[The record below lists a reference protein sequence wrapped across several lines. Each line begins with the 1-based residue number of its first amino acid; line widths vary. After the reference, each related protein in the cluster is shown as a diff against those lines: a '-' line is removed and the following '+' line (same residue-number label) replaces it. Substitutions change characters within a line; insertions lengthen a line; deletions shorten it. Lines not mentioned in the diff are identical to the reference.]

1 LCHGLNKLM
10 SLTFSSACEVF
21 FDPRRISHDCK
32 TVPRRN
38 SFGLAEDISKSGMLI
53 WILSKLDYDER
64 YSRQKNKTFTGFDE
78 RNRRATVQGGWIMLP
93 ANRRVENAWMR
104 LEQQGAPPAEL
115 LSADI
120 YGSWMRCIS
129 HGLDTLRPPSPEFV
143 SPAVLRQEQQRCS
156 LVRGLA
162 LAEMHTLH
170 QQIAGSNFMIA
181 FATGGGLLLDIISD
195 SSFSDA
201 SDAACIRAG
210 AVWTENVCGT
220 NGLGTAAYLK
230 KPIVVHGREHFFARY
245 NNLTCVAAPIFAP
258 DGELAGILDA
268 SSDCMSRQ
276 AHTQA
281 LVAMAATQIENG
293 LFREQHRGDVLVAF
307 HNRGEYLHTLSAGL
321 LAVDNEGK
329 ILAANRAAR
338 VLLDG
343 LPASAGRLFGDV
355 FRAKF
360 SAFVD
365 EGRRKERQRL
375 EDDVGSQFVAT
386 IENTRQFPMGQR
398 ISAIKS
404 PPQTRSLPQKE
415 TQAQFVSA
423 DPTIAGIVR
432 QVEIAAARK
441 MPILIRGETGTGKEQ
456 MARHAH
462 AASRRTGSFVAVNCA
477 ALPDS
482 LIEAELFGY
491 SEGAFTGAR
500 KGGSAGL
507 FREADGG
514 TLFLDEIGDMPVTL
528 QAVLLRFLDDW
539 TVRPVGGSRREVD
552 VLLVSA
558 TNTNLDDAIAKAR
571 FRSDLLF
578 RLNTLE
584 VTLLPLRERTDFAE
598 IARHLMEKIDPTVEL
613 SKGAL
618 DRLAELD
625 WDGNIR
631 ELRNVLTRLSL
642 SETGRVIDG
651 AAIETAVGPTCRE
664 RPGPRTLADDG
675 NKHDLHE
682 IQRAHVL
689 SAYAETGNNISK
701 TARRLGVSRNTVY
714 RALRGRQT

>member
-1 LCHGLNKLM
+1 
-10 SLTFSSACEVF
+10 
-21 FDPRRISHDCK
+21 
-32 TVPRRN
+32 
-38 SFGLAEDISKSGMLI
+38 
-53 WILSKLDYDER
+53 
-64 YSRQKNKTFTGFDE
+64 
-78 RNRRATVQGGWIMLP
+78 MLP
-93 ANRRVENAWMR
+93 ASRRLDGAW
-104 LEQQGAPPAEL
+104 LKLDDEGHPPAGL
-115 LSADI
+115 MSADI
-120 YGSWMRCIS
+120 YDSWMRCITL
-129 HGLDTLRPPSPEFV
+129 GLDALRPPSPEFV
-143 SPAVLRQEQQRCS
+143 DAAVLRQEQQRCS

-181 FATGGGLLLDIISD
+181 FATAEGLLLDSISD

-210 AVWTENVCGT
+210 SIWTESICGT

-230 KPIVVHGREHFFARY
+230 RPIVVHGREHFFARY

-258 DGELAGILDA
+258 DGEVAGILDA

-293 LFREQHRGDVLVAF
+293 LFREQHRGNILIAF

-321 LAVDNEGK
+321 LAVDNDGR

-338 VLLDG
+338 VLLHG
-343 LPASAGRLFGDV
+343 LPAFAGRLFGDV
-355 FRAKF
+355 FRGRF
-360 SAFVD
+360 SDFVD

-386 IENTRQFPMGQR
+386 IENSRQFPMTHR
-398 ISAIKS
+398 VLAPRPAPPKS
-404 PPQTRSLPQKE
+404 P
-415 TQAQFVSA
+415 AAAFVSA
-423 DPTIAGIVR
+423 DPRIAAIVQR
-432 QVEIAAARK
+432 VAIAAARK

-462 AASRRTGSFVAVNCA
+462 AASQRAGSFVAVNCA

-491 SEGAFTGAR
+491 TEGAFTGAR

-507 FREADGG
+507 FKEADGG

-539 TVRPVGGSRREVD
+539 TVRPVGGSKREVD

-558 TNTNLDDAIAKAR
+558 TNANLDDAIAKGR

-584 VTLLPLRERTDFAE
+584 VTLLPLRERTDFAD
-598 IARHLMEKIDPTVEL
+598 IARHLMAKIDPSIAL
-613 SKGAL
+613 SEAAIQ
-618 DRLAELD
+618 RLAQRS

-631 ELRNVLTRLSL
+631 ELRNVLARLSL
-642 SETGRVIDG
+642 SETGPVIDAATVD
-651 AAIETAVGPTCRE
+651 AAIGPGSAE
-664 RPGPRTLADDG
+664 PVAPKIKMNESAPA
-675 NKHDLHE
+675 DLHE
-682 IQRAHVL
+682 IQRALVL
-689 SAYAETGNNISK
+689 ATFAETGNNISK
-701 TARRLGVSRNTVY
+701 TARRLGISRNTVY
-714 RALRGRQT
+714 RALRGKPG

>member
-1 LCHGLNKLM
+1 M
-10 SLTFSSACEVF
+10 II
-21 FDPRRISHDCK
+21 R
-32 TVPRRN
+32 
-38 SFGLAEDISKSGMLI
+38 
-53 WILSKLDYDER
+53 
-64 YSRQKNKTFTGFDE
+64 
-78 RNRRATVQGGWIMLP
+78 

-120 YGSWMRCIS
+120 YDSWMRCIS

-143 SPAVLRQEQQRCS
+143 SPAILRQEQQRYS

-181 FATGGGLLLDIISD
+181 FATAEGLLLDIISD

-230 KPIVVHGREHFFARY
+230 RPIVVHGREHFFARY

-293 LFREQHRGDVLVAF
+293 LFREQHRGHILIAF

-321 LAVDNEGK
+321 LAVDNEGR

-338 VLLDG
+338 VLLHG
-343 LPASAGRLFGDV
+343 LPASAGRFFSDV

-375 EDDVGSQFVAT
+375 EDEVGSQFVAT
-386 IENTRQFPMGQR
+386 IENSRQFPMAQR
-398 ISAIKS
+398 ISAIRP
-404 PPQTRSLPQKE
+404 PPQKAPP
-415 TQAQFVSA
+415 AQFVSA
-423 DPTIAGIVR
+423 DQTTAGIAR
-432 QVEIAAARK
+432 RVEVAAARK

-539 TVRPVGGSRREVD
+539 TVRPVGGSKREVD

-558 TNTNLDDAIAKAR
+558 TNANLDDFIAKGR

-598 IARHLMEKIDPTVEL
+598 IARHLMAQIDPAVEL
-613 SKGAL
+613 SQGAI
-618 DRLAELD
+618 DRLAERR

-631 ELRNVLTRLSL
+631 ELRNFLARLSL
-642 SETGRVIDG
+642 SEAGHLIDE
-651 AAIETAVGPTCRE
+651 AIVGSAVGSVHRE
-664 RPGPRTLADDG
+664 RSGLKTPTDDRL
-675 NKHDLHE
+675 KQDLHE

-689 SAYAETGNNISK
+689 STYAETGNNISK
-701 TARRLGVSRNTVY
+701 TARRLGVSRNTIY
-714 RALRGRQT
+714 RALRGRHT

>member
-1 LCHGLNKLM
+1 M
-10 SLTFSSACEVF
+10 
-21 FDPRRISHDCK
+21 
-32 TVPRRN
+32 
-38 SFGLAEDISKSGMLI
+38 
-53 WILSKLDYDER
+53 
-64 YSRQKNKTFTGFDE
+64 
-78 RNRRATVQGGWIMLP
+78 MLP
-93 ANRRVENAWMR
+93 ANRRVEHAWLK
-104 LEQQGAPPAEL
+104 LERDGTAPAEL
-115 LSADI
+115 FSADI
-120 YGSWMRCIS
+120 YDSWMRCIS

-143 SPAVLRQEQQRCS
+143 NPAVLRQEQQRCS

-181 FATGGGLLLDIISD
+181 FATAEGLLLDIISD

-210 AVWTENVCGT
+210 AIWTENICGT

-230 KPIVVHGREHFFARY
+230 RPIVVHGREHFFPRY

-258 DGELAGILDA
+258 DGEVAGILDA

-293 LFREQHRGDVLVAF
+293 LFREQHRSNILVAF

-321 LAVDNEGK
+321 LAVDNDGK

-338 VLLDG
+338 VLLHG
-343 LPASAGRLFGDV
+343 LPASAGRPFGDV

-386 IENTRQFPMGQR
+386 IENTRQFPMAQR
-398 ISAIKS
+398 SS
-404 PPQTRSLPQKE
+404 TPRPPPPKE
-415 TQAQFVSA
+415 TPAQFVSA
-423 DPTIAGIVR
+423 DPTIAAIVR
-432 QVEIAAARK
+432 RVEIAAARK

-462 AASRRTGSFVAVNCA
+462 AASRRSGSFVPVNCA

-539 TVRPVGGSRREVD
+539 TVRPVGGSKREVD

-558 TNTNLDDAIAKAR
+558 TNANLDDSIAKGR

-584 VTLLPLRERTDFAE
+584 VTLLPLRERTDFAD
-598 IARHLMEKIDPTVEL
+598 IARHLMEKIDPAVEL
-613 SKGAL
+613 SQAAI

-625 WDGNIR
+625 WNGNIR
-631 ELRNVLTRLSL
+631 ELRNVLARLSL
-642 SETGRVIDG
+642 GERGHMIDQ
-651 AAIETAVGPTCRE
+651 ASVDSAIGPACRE
-664 RPGPRTLADDG
+664 RSETSADDG
-675 NKHDLHE
+675 VKHDLHE

-701 TARRLGVSRNTVY
+701 TARRLGVSRNTIY
-714 RALRGRQT
+714 RALRGKQI